1 MLAFAK
7 TMESP
12 CRSCEYIH
20 HDKDE
25 CAKDCDKLSTF
36 QAAILRLDEI
46 NIKNFQVRSLPARK
60 AV

>member
-20 HDKDE
+20 QDKDE
-25 CAKDCDKLSTF
+25 CAKNCDRLSTF
-36 QAAILRLDEI
+36 QAAILRNDEI
-46 NIKNFQVRSLPARK
+46 SIKNFQVRSMPARK